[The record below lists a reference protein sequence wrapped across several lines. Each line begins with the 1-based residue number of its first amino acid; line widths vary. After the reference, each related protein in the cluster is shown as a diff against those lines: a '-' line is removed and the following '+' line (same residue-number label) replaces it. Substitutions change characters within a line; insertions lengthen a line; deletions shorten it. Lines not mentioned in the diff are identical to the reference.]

1 MSQPLWNYFVIFEQS
16 IIFTYVK
23 FENVMYAMKAF
34 SSNDIYLFQI
44 WAWKDIYRMWYSC
57 HATVIDMW
65 YCHVN
70 DDRIK

>member
-1 MSQPLWNYFVIFEQS
+1 
-16 IIFTYVK
+16 
-23 FENVMYAMKAF
+23 MYAMKTF

-44 WAWKDIYRMWYSC
+44 WAWKDIYRMWYSF

-70 DDRIK
+70 DDMIK